1 MSFQAFLLLASLAL
15 LLGLTRADEFEVK
28 STAVLFIENRTY
40 SNMYIEKRLAVLVD
54 KSIDLKLE
62 HVASS
67 DTYFL
72 EVVDVE
78 ALNCTK
84 K

>member
-1 MSFQAFLLLASLAL
+1 MRYQAFVLLASLAL
-15 LLGLTRADEFEVK
+15 LLGLTSAEEFEVK
-28 STAVLFIENRTY
+28 STAVLFIENKTY
-40 SNMYIEKRLAVLVD
+40 SNMYIEKRLTVLVD

-62 HVASS
+62 HVVSS

-72 EVVDVE
+72 EVVGVE
-78 ALNCTK
+78 TLNCTK